1 MAGVLRGQVLRCD
14 FGPTI
19 GAELSGYRCALVLSK
34 DEFNRDNGMAVVAPT
49 TRTSP
54 PELYQ
59 DWYARIADAG
69 NWASLR
75 QIKTVSV
82 HQLGA
87 IEGHATDVELRDARR
102 KIGNLLESPS
112 NDADNSGVIP
122 GSVWIADVPGLATG
136 VRRQQTLILDY
147 NGGNAMAIV
156 SLAENREQPVTL
168 PYVIPVAAAAG
179 RVPGV
184 VRAHQLRSISAAERL
199 ISYVGAVRQQDL
211 EAVRDAIIRL
221 IS

>member
-14 FGPTI
+14 FGPAS
-19 GAELSGYRCALVLSK
+19 GAELSGDRCALVLSN

-54 PELYQ
+54 PERHQRRYVP
-59 DWYARIADAG
+59 IAGAG

-82 HQLGA
+82 HRLGS
-87 IEGHATDVELRDARR
+87 IEGYATAVELEDARD
-102 KIGNLLESPS
+102 KIEYLLNSPS
-112 NDADNSGVIP
+112 DDSDSGFSP

-136 VRRQQTLILDY
+136 ARRQPTLILDY
-147 NGGNAMAIV
+147 NGGNAMAILA
-156 SLAENREQPVTL
+156 LAENRNQPVTFS
-168 PYVIPVAAAAG
+168 YVVPVAAAAG

-184 VRAHQLRSISAAERL
+184 VRAHQLRSISAADRL
-199 ISYVGAVRQQDL
+199 ISYAGAVRQQDL

>member
-14 FGPTI
+14 FGPTS
-19 GAELSGYRCALVLSK
+19 GAELSGYRCALVLSS
-34 DEFNRDNGMAVVAPT
+34 DEFNHDNGMAVVAPT

-54 PELYQ
+54 PEQ
-59 DWYARIADAG
+59 HQRWYVHIADAG

-75 QIKTVSV
+75 QIKAVSV
-82 HQLGA
+82 HRLGA
-87 IEGHATDVELRDARR
+87 IEGRATDVELRDARR
-102 KIGNLLESPS
+102 KIGNLLESPG
-112 NDADNSGVIP
+112 NDTDSEFIP

-136 VRRQQTLILDY
+136 VRRQQALILDY

-156 SLAENREQPVTL
+156 TLAENREQPVTFS
-168 PYVIPVAAAAG
+168 YTIPVAAAAG

-199 ISYVGAVRQQDL
+199 ISYVGEVRQQDL

>member
-14 FGPTI
+14 FGPI
-19 GAELSGYRCALVLSK
+19 SGAELSGERYALVLSK

-59 DWYARIADAG
+59 DWYVHIADAG

-82 HQLGA
+82 HQLGSV
-87 IEGHATDVELRDARR
+87 EGHATAVEMADARD
-102 KIGNLLESPS
+102 KIINLLESPS
-112 NDADNSGVIP
+112 NDADSEVIP
-122 GSVWIADVPGLATG
+122 GSVWVADVPGLASG
-136 VRRQQTLILDY
+136 VRRQLTLILDY
-147 NGGNAMAIV
+147 NDGNAMAIV
-156 SLAENREQPVTL
+156 SLAEDRDRPITF

-179 RVPGV
+179 RAPGV
-184 VRAHQLRSISAAERL
+184 VRAHQLRSIAAAERL
-199 ISYVGAVRQQDL
+199 VSYVGAVREQDL

>member
-19 GAELSGYRCALVLSK
+19 GAELSGYRCALVLSD

-59 DWYARIADAG
+59 DWYVRIADAG

-75 QIKTVSV
+75 QIKTISV

-87 IEGHATDVELRDARR
+87 IEGHATDAELRDARR

-112 NDADNSGVIP
+112 NDSGSEFAP

-136 VRRQQTLILDY
+136 ARRQQTLILDY

-156 SLAENREQPVTL
+156 TLAENREQPVTF

>member
-14 FGPTI
+14 FGPI
-19 GAELSGYRCALVLSK
+19 SGAELSGDRCALVLSK

-59 DWYARIADAG
+59 DWYVHIADAG
-69 NWASLR
+69 SWASLR

-82 HQLGA
+82 HKLGSV
-87 IEGHATDVELRDARR
+87 EGYATDAELDDARD
-102 KIGNLLESPS
+102 KIEYILENPGD
-112 NDADNSGVIP
+112 DAESGFSP

-136 VRRQQTLILDY
+136 ARRQPALILDY

-156 SLAENREQPVTL
+156 ALAENREQPVTF

-184 VRAHQLRSISAAERL
+184 VRAHQLRSISATDRL
-199 ISYVGAVRQQDL
+199 ISYAGAVRQQDL

>member
-14 FGPTI
+14 FGPI
-19 GAELSGYRCALVLSK
+19 SGAELSGYRCALVLSN
-34 DEFNRDNGMAVVAPT
+34 DEFNRDTGMAVVAPT

-54 PELYQ
+54 AERYQ
-59 DWYARIADAG
+59 DWYVHVAGAG

-82 HQLGA
+82 HQLGSV
-87 IEGHATDVELRDARR
+87 EGNATDAELRDARR
-102 KIGNLLESPS
+102 KIVNLLRSPG
-112 NDADNSGVIP
+112 NDADSEVIP
-122 GSVWIADVPGLATG
+122 GSVWIAEVPGLATG

-147 NGGNAMAIV
+147 NDGNAMAIV
-156 SLAENREQPVTL
+156 SLAEDRDRTISF
-168 PYVIPVAAAAG
+168 PYAIPVAAAAG

-184 VRAHQLRSISAAERL
+184 VRAHQLRSIAAAERL
-199 ISYVGAVRQQDL
+199 VSYVGAVRQQDL
-211 EAVRDAIIRL
+211 DAVRDAIIRL

>member
-1 MAGVLRGQVLRCD
+1 
-14 FGPTI
+14 
-19 GAELSGYRCALVLSK
+19 
-34 DEFNRDNGMAVVAPT
+34 MAVVAPT

-54 PELYQ
+54 AEQ
-59 DWYARIADAG
+59 HQRWYGHIADAG

-87 IEGHATDVELRDARR
+87 VEGQATDVELRDARR
-102 KIGNLLESPS
+102 KIVNLMRSPGT
-112 NDADNSGVIP
+112 DADSEFIP
-122 GSVWIADVPGLATG
+122 GSVWIADVPGLASG

-156 SLAENREQPVTL
+156 SLAEDRDRPITF

-184 VRAHQLRSISAAERL
+184 VRAHQLRSIAAAERL
-199 ISYVGAVRQQDL
+199 ISYVGVVRQQDL
-211 EAVRDAIIRL
+211 EAVREAIIRL